1 METQLCPVCH
11 FPLAD
16 NFYFCPN
23 CGKNFK
29 ETPASFTFTKQL
41 GIYLLSLF
49 LPPLGLW
56 PGIKY
61 LSQTDPKAKKVGLI
75 AIVLTILS
83 TVITLWGAIKFIGT
97 LNKTIGGEV
106 NQYQDLGF

>member
-1 METQLCPVCH
+1 MTNSLCSFCH
-11 FPLAD
+11 FPLSE

-23 CGKNFK
+23 CGKKINDSLA
-29 ETPASFTFTKQL
+29 PLSPTKQI
-41 GIYLLSLF
+41 GIYALSLF

-61 LSQTDPKAKKVGLI
+61 FFQKDPKIKKVGLI
-75 AIVLTILS
+75 AIILTIIS
-83 TVITLWGAIKFIGT
+83 TVITLWGTINFVGKLNKAIGT
-97 LNKTIGGEV
+97 EV